1 MQRERRA
8 IRMNDEEWEAFKTL
22 LGPEW
27 LRQQIRKAKAKSESL
42 ADKAAAKW
50 TN

>member
-8 IRMNDEEWEAFKTL
+8 IRMSDEEWKSFKEL

-27 LRQQIRKAKAKSESL
+27 LRQQIRKAQLKADSL
-42 ADKAAAKW
+42 ADKAAAQW

>member
-8 IRMNDEEWEAFKTL
+8 IRMSDEEWEVFKRL

-27 LRQQIRKAKAKSESL
+27 LRQKIREAQRKEEGSSKE
-42 ADKAAAKW
+42 D
-50 TN
+50 NDE